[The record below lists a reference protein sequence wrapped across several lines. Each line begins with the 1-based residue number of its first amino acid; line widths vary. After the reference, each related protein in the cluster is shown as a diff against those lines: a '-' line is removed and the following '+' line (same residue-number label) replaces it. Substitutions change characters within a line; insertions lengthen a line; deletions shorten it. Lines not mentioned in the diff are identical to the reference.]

1 MRSPIYLLAAL
12 AAAGIAYYVASTPN
26 SQPTASQSAL
36 DDAVVATAT
45 SSAVMDQ
52 PGTLVLRVED
62 MHCEFACFP
71 KVKKTLEGFDG
82 VVSVELDE
90 QAEEGTLDNPQ
101 VVVTYDSGFDL
112 GAAQGALAKSGFAK
126 SSVIQ

>member
-12 AAAGIAYYVASTPN
+12 AAAGIAYYVASAPVSTPTG
-26 SQPTASQSAL
+26 SQAANADT
-36 DDAVVATAT
+36 VVATETA
-45 SSAVMDQ
+45 SAVMDQ

-82 VVSVELDE
+82 VVSVALDE

-101 VVVTYDSGFDL
+101 VVVTYESGFDL
-112 GAAQGALAKSGFAK
+112 GAAQGALAKRGFAK
-126 SSVIQ
+126 SSVVQ

>member
-1 MRSPIYLLAAL
+1 MRSPAYLLAAL

-26 SQPTASQSAL
+26 PQPTGSQSVNE
-36 DDAVVATAT
+36 DAVVATAA
-45 SSAVMDQ
+45 AVMDQ

-71 KVKKTLEGFDG
+71 KVKKTLEGFGG

-112 GAAQGALAKSGFAK
+112 AAAQGALAKSGFAK
-126 SSVIQ
+126 SSVVQ